1 MPLLQRVARI
11 LSLWQQLDQPNDL
24 DVCLRRRLHPLRAL
38 PVFRT
43 STQSQTTEYVLPHHA
58 RWLYPFVRTTPGQM
72 LSPLLLPLWS
82 GWLKNL
88 LPRLPRH
95 RLILLP
101 VLGILFEDGLL
112 WMILTSST

>member
-72 LSPLLLPLWS
+72 LSPLLL
-82 GWLKNL
+82 KNL

-101 VLGILFEDGLL
+101 VLAILFEDGLL
-112 WMILTSST
+112 WMMLTSST